1 MGEKR
6 INRQVRQESL
16 NEKNPKSQIPNHK
29 FQNPNPKSQSQNS
42 KFKIQNFKSQIAKP
56 ISAKLPPVSFLLSPV
71 SFSQPQPLSWSW
83 KNKPPNEK
91 NLKFQIPNPKSQIPM
106 SCPKIVD
113 RLIGHIN
120 ALRGAVTQRHVRPVL
135 IVYFH

>member
-1 MGEKR
+1 ILRKCMPIVNMLIGHCMGEKR

-56 ISAKLPPVSFLLSPV
+56 ISAKLPPVSFLLPPFSCLLFSASA
-71 SFSQPQPLSWSW
+71 SFL
-83 KNKPPNEK
+83 
-91 NLKFQIPNPKSQIPM
+91 
-106 SCPKIVD
+106 
-113 RLIGHIN
+113 
-120 ALRGAVTQRHVRPVL
+120 VL
-135 IVYFH
+135 EE